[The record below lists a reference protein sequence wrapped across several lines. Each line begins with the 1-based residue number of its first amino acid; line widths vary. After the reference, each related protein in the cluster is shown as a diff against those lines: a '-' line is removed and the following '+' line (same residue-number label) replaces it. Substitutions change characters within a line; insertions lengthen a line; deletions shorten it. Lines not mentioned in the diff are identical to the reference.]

1 MGRKKFVFP
10 SLQLACLRV
19 VAKAVEDQDQQLDDE
34 DEKAFHR
41 GKPACFLEPSSFPLF
56 LLGFKWKS
64 APRGSSSSKD
74 LRFHR
79 NRVSLEHPNYRNS
92 TQTIND
98 FTQYYQCLHTTNP
111 NPTQRVDC
119 VKSLMIWVVLWLSL
133 GIVGVLGK
141 PQRKRLCLFG
151 NEISL
156 LSACLSFPLAKKPTF
171 ELGILQNLYIENVWW
186 CQECQ
191 QQQFYPPIKLLLLL
205 LVLPLLAFLFS
216 SFLHSLSS
224 LQAGSSLQFTAF
236 AIAQLL
242 AGSTMHCIVM
252 GLHTRENV

>member
-1 MGRKKFVFP
+1 MT
-10 SLQLACLRV
+10 S
-19 VAKAVEDQDQQLDDE
+19 
-34 DEKAFHR
+34 H
-41 GKPACFLEPSSFPLF
+41 
-56 LLGFKWKS
+56 
-64 APRGSSSSKD
+64 
-74 LRFHR
+74 
-79 NRVSLEHPNYRNS
+79 N
-92 TQTIND
+92 TIID